1 MGKTLRPT
9 RSGSEPVT
17 SLRAL
22 DERDEAE
29 WIVDELSTRRGTK
42 NLDLRDFAVLYRTN
56 AQSRALEEALRR
68 HTIQYRL
75 VGSVRFYDRREIRDL
90 MSYLKLIAIPA
101 YDEDF
106 RRVIAISQR
115 GRGELTLDTLA
126 ENVPLA

>member
-1 MGKTLRPT
+1 RLEENYRTEPPILDVANAVISANTGRMGKTLRPT

-56 AQSRALEEALRR
+56 AQSHAHEEALSRQ
-68 HTIQYRL
+68 TTAYRL
-75 VGSVRFYDRREIRDL
+75 VS
-90 MSYLKLIAIPA
+90 
-101 YDEDF
+101 
-106 RRVIAISQR
+106 
-115 GRGELTLDTLA
+115 
-126 ENVPLA
+126 NVLFV